1 MLINRFLGIDSVT
14 WALQK
19 CGILRLS
26 RSPATI
32 HYFPRVTF
40 CDMERYII
48 GQVEHDTF
56 QCVLMLN
63 VINEKLFLM
72 LWYWIVFELLGW
84 KLLSPENLQGIT
96 MIHVARCSSVATRIR
111 KVMVPVAD

>member
-1 MLINRFLGIDSVT
+1 MSEFQPTELITAVT
-14 WALQK
+14 S
-19 CGILRLS
+19 GG
-26 RSPATI
+26 SPATI

-72 LWYWIVFELLGW
+72 LWYWIAFVSFT
-84 KLLSPENLQGIT
+84 SLQ
-96 MIHVARCSSVATRIR
+96 RI
-111 KVMVPVAD
+111 